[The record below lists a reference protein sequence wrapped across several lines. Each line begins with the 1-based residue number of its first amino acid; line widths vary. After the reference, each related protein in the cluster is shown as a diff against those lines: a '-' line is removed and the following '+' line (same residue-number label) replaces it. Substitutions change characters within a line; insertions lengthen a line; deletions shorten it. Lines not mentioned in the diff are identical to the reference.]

1 MKRAWSIVLVIVF
14 IAILLGAIAIGV
26 GYLTGADLEQ
36 VYLTLSESR
45 VAVFIQSLMGYWD
58 EGYAYV
64 QQFIADFPNQF
75 AGIF

>member
-36 VYLTLSESR
+36 VYTTLSDSP
-45 VAVFIQSLMGYWD
+45 VAVFIQRLLDIWD
-58 EGYAYV
+58 EGYAYAE
-64 QQFIADFPNQF
+64 QFIADFPNQF
-75 AGIF
+75 VGIF